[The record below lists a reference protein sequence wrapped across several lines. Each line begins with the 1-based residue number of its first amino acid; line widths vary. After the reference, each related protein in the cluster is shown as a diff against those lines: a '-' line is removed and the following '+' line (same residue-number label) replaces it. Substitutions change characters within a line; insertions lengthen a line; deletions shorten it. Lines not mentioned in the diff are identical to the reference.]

1 VLDLMRGLVALGVAL
16 VVVSGCSSGLP
27 PEPPFQV
34 TPDPTLLGTPVPQP
48 STRTPEPTPSPTP
61 SVALGV
67 NEIAVGEDVA
77 ITRDGVSWAA
87 LRVTE
92 VVIERSF
99 AETDGRGRD
108 TPERIGH
115 VFVAANVTISAL
127 ADAVAFDLAGFRATT
142 DSAAEVT
149 LAFSD
154 LGPKPDLLPGTLA
167 SRGDSAAGWLIFEA
181 PEAGRVRLTYAS
193 DSATTAPLEIVLRG
207 S

>member
-1 VLDLMRGLVALGVAL
+1 MRGLPGLAVLL
-16 VVVSGCSSGLP
+16 IVVSGCSSGLP

-34 TPDPTLLGTPVPQP
+34 TPEPTLLGTPVPQP
-48 STRTPEPTPSPTP
+48 STRTPEPTPSPTSSP
-61 SVALGV
+61 ALGED
-67 NEIAVGEDVA
+67 EIAIGENVA

-87 LRVTE
+87 LRVTD

-108 TPERIGH
+108 RPERIGN

-127 ADAVAFDLAGFRATT
+127 AESVAFDLAGFQATVDT
-142 DSAAEVT
+142 GEEVT

-154 LGPKPDLLPGTLA
+154 LGPKPDLLPATLEA
-167 SRGDSAAGWLIFEA
+167 RGDSASGWLIFEA
-181 PEAGRVRLTYAS
+181 PEAGRVLLGYTS
-193 DSATTAPLEIVLRG
+193 DATTTAPLEIVLRG

>member
-1 VLDLMRGLVALGVAL
+1 MRGLVVVGVVL
-16 VVVSGCSSGLP
+16 VVVVSGCSSGLP

-34 TPDPTLLGTPVPQP
+34 TPDPTLLGTPMPQP
-48 STRTPEPTPSPTP
+48 STRTPEPTPSATP
-61 SVALGV
+61 PAALGA
-67 NEIAVGEDVA
+67 NEIAIGENVA

-99 AETDGRGRD
+99 AEADGRGRD

-115 VFVAANVTISAL
+115 VFVAANLTISAL

-142 DSAAEVT
+142 DSGDEVT

-154 LGPKPDLLPGTLA
+154 LGPKPDLLPTTLQA
-167 SRGDSAAGWLIFEA
+167 RGDTASGWLIFEA
-181 PEAGRVRLTYAS
+181 PESGRVRLTYTS
-193 DSATTAPLEIVLRG
+193 ESATTAPLEIVLRG